1 MREGKTDNMA
11 WVSAWL
17 VWLAAKMNGPSMARS
32 RPKPSQVQSS
42 ELQRPL
48 QQHQA
53 ALGERTGPFD
63 QWVVKSSLDVFGGG
77 VGGWV
82 THLL

>member
-1 MREGKTDNMA
+1 MA
-11 WVSAWL
+11 GVVGSQDEWSIDGSKSAQ
-17 VWLAAKMNGPSMARS
+17 AFAGPA
-32 RPKPSQVQSS
+32 

-82 THLL
+82 AHLL